1 RQGVSLGAQ
10 RRGKRQRRD
19 VAASRGWPLT
29 IGLVATIAAAGLGCN
44 RALTDPD
51 PDPGIAREP
60 LLVATVPIPPEYGIH
75 DSFVRDGLAFVSAW
89 NTGLIIFDVGDGRR
103 GGSPERPVEVSRIVT
118 SGNGVP
124 GGPAVHNAWWFH
136 NPVSGEKRYVF
147 VGQEGPG
154 TLFSAASGDLYVV
167 DVSDL
172 SQPREVATLRIPG
185 AGVHNV
191 WMDEARQI
199 LYAAWYNAGVV
210 AIDVSGTLSGDLSD
224 RIVARTPAGTTFGSY
239 VWGVMLAGG
248 ALWVNDM
255 VDGFWRLDPVS
266 LQPLGGGR
274 NLTNRWGSD
283 LWVRGEYAYTGTW
296 GGTAR
301 NGSGFGD
308 VVNIWRV
315 VGSNAPVLVDSLR
328 IPEVRTVSDLEV
340 SDDGQTLVVTTERLA
355 GAGFQIYDLANP
367 ARPTLRVSVPVAA
380 GVHTGSLARID
391 GQLYLF
397 AAKNPPDP
405 ALLIYRL
412 TP

>member
-1 RQGVSLGAQ
+1 MLIRPLAIGVAL
-10 RRGKRQRRD
+10 
-19 VAASRGWPLT
+19 
-29 IGLVATIAAAGLGCN
+29 TIAAAGLGCT
-44 RALTDPD
+44 RAPTDPGR
-51 PDPGIAREP
+51 DPGISDEP
-60 LLVATVPIPPEYGIH
+60 ELVASVPIPPEYGIH
-75 DSFVRDGLAFVSAW
+75 DTFVRDGLAFVSAW
-89 NTGLIIFDVGDGRR
+89 NTGLIIFDVGHGLR
-103 GGSPERPVEVSRIVT
+103 GGSPSRPVEVSRIVT

-154 TLFSAASGDLYVV
+154 TLFSSASGDLYVV

-172 SQPREVATLRIPG
+172 TQPREVASLRIPG

-191 WMDEARQI
+191 WMDEGRQV

-210 AIDVSGTLSGDLSD
+210 AIDVSGTLSGDLTS
-224 RIVARTPAGTTFGSY
+224 RIIARTPTDGAFGSY

-266 LQPLGGGR
+266 LQPQGGGH

-315 VGSNAPVLVDSLR
+315 AGPNAPVLVDSIR
-328 IPEVRTVSDLEV
+328 IADVRTVSDLEV
-340 SDDGQTLVVTTERLA
+340 SDDGRVLVVTTERLA
-355 GAGFQIYDLANP
+355 GAGFHVYDLTNP
-367 ARPTLRVSVPVAA
+367 ARPTLQASVHVIP
-380 GVHTGSLARID
+380 GVHTGSLGRID
-391 GQLYLF
+391 GELYLF
-397 AAKNPPDP
+397 AAKNPPEP